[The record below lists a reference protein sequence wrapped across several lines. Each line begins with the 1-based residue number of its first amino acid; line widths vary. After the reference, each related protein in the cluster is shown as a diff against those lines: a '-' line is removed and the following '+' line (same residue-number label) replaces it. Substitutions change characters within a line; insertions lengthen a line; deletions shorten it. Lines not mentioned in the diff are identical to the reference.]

1 MDYIFSY
8 LPLTEDK
15 LHVARIFAYI
25 HFFFFKTV
33 VSPVTEEFLV
43 QRDAREKLAKW
54 MNKSWK
60 LLFHTWH
67 VLGFEWCSYLRQE
80 KLRKR
85 EHICI
90 GQLTVSV
97 PRRCAQVAA
106 QFLSGW
112 NGHDW
117 VSVPCTLWCVWSW
130 CLLALLLQHLCLC
143 LNAFSAQRSMGS
155 FISRH
160 GLKVPGS

>member
-25 HFFFFKTV
+25 HFFFLNFCIPSDFFSHCSWFREMLDRNLLNELTNPGN
-33 VSPVTEEFLV
+33 SYFILGMFLGLSG
-43 QRDAREKLAKW
+43 A
-54 MNKSWK
+54 
-60 LLFHTWH
+60 HTWGGKS
-67 VLGFEWCSYLRQE
+67 LGRENTSILDSWQCLCPE
-80 KLRKR
+80 K
-85 EHICI
+85 
-90 GQLTVSV
+90 
-97 PRRCAQVAA
+97 VAA

>member
-25 HFFFFKTV
+25 HFFFFKLLYPQWLKSSWFREMLDRNLLNELTNPGN
-33 VSPVTEEFLV
+33 SYFILGIFLGLSG
-43 QRDAREKLAKW
+43 A
-54 MNKSWK
+54 
-60 LLFHTWH
+60 HTWGRKSSGRENTS
-67 VLGFEWCSYLRQE
+67 VLDGWQRLCPE
-80 KLRKR
+80 K
-85 EHICI
+85 
-90 GQLTVSV
+90 
-97 PRRCAQVAA
+97 VAA
-106 QFLSGW
+106 ESLSGW

-117 VSVPCTLWCVWSW
+117 VSVPCTLSRVWSW
-130 CLLALLLQHLCLC
+130 CLLALLLQHLCLR